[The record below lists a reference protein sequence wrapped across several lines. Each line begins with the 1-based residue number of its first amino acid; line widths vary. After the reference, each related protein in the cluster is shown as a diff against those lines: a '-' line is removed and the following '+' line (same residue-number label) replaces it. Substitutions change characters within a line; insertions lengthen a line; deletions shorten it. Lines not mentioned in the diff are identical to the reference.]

1 MRKAVSGF
9 LDIAEN
15 HMTATFCAAFLAFAC
30 IMIYA
35 FYG

>member
-1 MRKAVSGF
+1 MKKMVNDF

-15 HMTATFCAAFLAFAC
+15 HMTATFCLAFLTYAC